1 METICTIC
9 ECLDN
14 WNYETVVAERSD
26 RCIVLFYKRSDSMS
40 IIHAICSL
48 ENDGYIHI
56 GNIYLTNNIVKV
68 GYSNAIKAD
77 KITADIIRANIS
89 KITEQ
94 VAAEEQIEYA
104 DESMKY
110 KQRFR
115 DVMPIITQYILSANY
130 STARQ
135 KSKDSAHQ

>member
-9 ECLDN
+9 EWLDN
-14 WNYETVVAERSD
+14 WNYEKIVAERSD
-26 RCIVLFYKRSDSMS
+26 RCIVLFYKRSNSMS

-89 KITEQ
+89 KITDQ

-115 DVMPIITQYILSANY
+115 DVMPIITKYILSANY
-130 STARQ
+130 STAGQ